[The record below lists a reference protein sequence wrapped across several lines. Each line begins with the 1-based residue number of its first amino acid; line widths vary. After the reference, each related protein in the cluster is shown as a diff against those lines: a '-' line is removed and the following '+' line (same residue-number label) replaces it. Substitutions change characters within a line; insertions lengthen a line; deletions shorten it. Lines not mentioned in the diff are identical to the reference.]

1 MADAILMTGDGGVTS
16 DDVTAGRD
24 QVLQGFKTITSDSD
38 DEVVGGS
45 LTSMPSQ
52 VDALSWRFDGDNA
65 YLKIPYG
72 AYVTQVT
79 GGGVEVKLPFA
90 WIRSHIPEGGMINTS
105 SVFGKQGTIP
115 DRGAGNGNG
124 EIGTNGGDNVFVNFP
139 DGYYH
144 TQIGKSYMW
153 LKWADLARVLGLNGA
168 YWLDNYSAAGI
179 QGQIHRWVCTTGTV
193 ISAWNNEGH
202 AWDDTEAGRGRGIIT
217 RVPNGH
223 RIEGA
228 NWVYLS
234 SPNLWPQN
242 VVKGVNINGVEG
254 SRDYIDSIAP
264 TYFTGDYTYHVNSSE
279 QSVNMNVQFGE
290 YNTIIVGVDLV
301 GQDVAAG
308 FIRLDKNNGR
318 YEITTL
324 ALSKNMDASMFVKVQ
339 NGNTYQFNFRRE
351 GAQLKVRYLGSVGD
365 VTLNV
370 YAIAVSTAL
379 L

>member
-1 MADAILMTGDGGVTS
+1 MGKIGIPGGGGGVTS

-38 DEVVGGS
+38 DEVVDGS

-65 YLKIPYG
+65 YLKIP
-72 AYVTQVT
+72 
-79 GGGVEVKLPFA
+79 
-90 WIRSHIPEGGMINTS
+90 
-105 SVFGKQGTIP
+105 

-124 EIGTNGGDNVFVNFP
+124 EIGTNGGDTVFVNFP

-153 LKWADLARVLGLNGA
+153 LKWADLARVLGLNGE

-179 QGQIHRWVCTTGTV
+179 QGQIRRWVCTTGTV

-202 AWDDTEAGRGRGIIT
+202 AWDDTEAGRGRGLIT

-228 NWVYLS
+228 NWVYLP

-242 VVKGVNINGVEG
+242 IVKNININGVEG
-254 SRDYIDSIAP
+254 SRDYIDPIAP
-264 TYFTGDYTYHVNSSE
+264 AFFTGDYTYHVSSSE
-279 QSVNMNVQFGE
+279 QSVTMNVQFSE
-290 YNTIIVGVDLV
+290 YNTVIVGVDLV
-301 GQDVAAG
+301 GQEVAES
-308 FIRLDKNNGR
+308 FFRFDKGGR
-318 YEITTL
+318 CQITTL
-324 ALSKNMDASMFVKVQ
+324 ALTKNAEVFTVVKVRG
-339 NGNTYQFNFRRE
+339 GNTYQFTFMRD
-351 GAQLKVRYLGSVGD
+351 GSQLKVRYLGSVGD
-365 VTLNV
+365 VTLNAYV
-370 YAIAVSTAL
+370 IAVSSVQL
-379 L
+379 

>member
-1 MADAILMTGDGGVTS
+1 MADAILMTGGGGVTS

-24 QVLQGFKTITSDSD
+24 QVLQGFKTVTADSD
-38 DEVVGGS
+38 DEVVDGR

-65 YLKIPYG
+65 YLKIPQG
-72 AYVTQVT
+72 AYVA
-79 GGGVEVKLPFA
+79 GGGAEVRLPFA
-90 WIRSHIPEGGMINTS
+90 WVRPHIPEGGMINTS
-105 SVFGKQGTIP
+105 GAFGKQGTIP

-279 QSVNMNVQFGE
+279 QSVTMNVQFGE
-290 YNTIIVGVDLV
+290 YNTVIVGVDLV
-301 GQDVAAG
+301 GQEVAES
-308 FIRLDKNNGR
+308 FFRFDKGGR
-318 YEITTL
+318 CQITTL
-324 ALSKNMDASMFVKVQ
+324 ALTKNTEVFTVVKVRG
-339 NGNTYQFNFRRE
+339 GNTYQFTFMRD
-351 GAQLKVRYLGSVGD
+351 GSQLKVRYLGSVGD

-370 YAIAVSTAL
+370 YVIAVSSMQL
-379 L
+379 

>member
-1 MADAILMTGDGGVTS
+1 MGKIGIPGGGSGVTS

-24 QVLQGFKTITSDSD
+24 QVLQGFKTVTTDSD
-38 DEVVGGS
+38 DEVVDGS

-65 YLKIPYG
+65 YLKIPQG
-72 AYVTQVT
+72 AYVA
-79 GGGVEVKLPFA
+79 GGGAEVKLPFA
-90 WIRSHIPEGGMINTS
+90 WVRPHIPEGGMINTS
-105 SVFGKQGTIP
+105 GAFGKQGTIP

-168 YWLDNYSAAGI
+168 YWLDNYSTAGI
-179 QGQIHRWVCTTGTV
+179 QGQIRRWVCTTGTV
-193 ISAWNNEGH
+193 ISAWNGEGH

-217 RVPNGH
+217 RVPNGY
-223 RIEGA
+223 RLEGV
-228 NWVYLS
+228 NWVFLPAPHLY
-234 SPNLWPQN
+234 PQN

-279 QSVNMNVQFGE
+279 QSVTMNVQFGE
-290 YNTIIVGVDLV
+290 YNTVIVGVDLV
-301 GQDVAAG
+301 GQEVAES
-308 FIRLDKNNGR
+308 FFRFDKGGR
-318 YEITTL
+318 CQITTL
-324 ALSKNMDASMFVKVQ
+324 ALTKNAEVFTVVKVRG
-339 NGNTYQFNFRRE
+339 GNTYQFTFMRD
-351 GAQLKVRYLGSVGD
+351 GSQLKVRYLGSVGD

-370 YAIAVSTAL
+370 YAIAVSSVQL
-379 L
+379 

>member
-1 MADAILMTGDGGVTS
+1 MGKIGIPGGGGGVTS

-24 QVLQGFKTITSDSD
+24 QVLQGFKTVTTDSD
-38 DEVVGGS
+38 DEVVDGS
-45 LTSMPSQ
+45 LTSMASQ
-52 VDALSWRFDGDNA
+52 VDALSWRFDDDTA
-65 YLKIPYG
+65 YLKIPTG
-72 AYVTQVT
+72 AYVTQAD
-79 GGGVEVKLPFA
+79 GGGVEVKLPFS
-90 WIRSHIPEGGMINTS
+90 WIRAHIPESGMIS
-105 SVFGKQGTIP
+105 SSSAFGKQGTIP

-124 EIGTNGGDNVFVNFP
+124 EIGTNGGDNVFVNFS

-144 TQIGKSYMW
+144 TPIGKSYMW
-153 LKWADLARVLGLNGA
+153 LKWADLTRVLGLNGA

-193 ISAWNNEGH
+193 ISAWNGEGH

-318 YEITTL
+318 YKITTL
-324 ALSKNMDASMFVKVQ
+324 ALSKNMDVSMFVKVQ

>member
-1 MADAILMTGDGGVTS
+1 MGKIGIPGGGGGVTS

-24 QVLQGFKTITSDSD
+24 QVLQGFKTVTTDSD
-38 DEVVGGS
+38 DEVVDGS

-65 YLKIPYG
+65 YLKIPQG
-72 AYVTQVT
+72 AYVA
-79 GGGVEVKLPFA
+79 GGGAEVRLPFA
-90 WIRSHIPEGGMINTS
+90 WVRPHIPEGGMINTS
-105 SVFGKQGTIP
+105 GAFGKQGTIP

-234 SPNLWPQN
+234 SPNLYPQN

-254 SRDYIDSIAP
+254 SRDYIDHIAP
-264 TYFTGDYTYHVNSSE
+264 TYFTGDYTYHVTSSE
-279 QSVNMNVQFGE
+279 QSVTMNVQFGD
-290 YNTIIVGVDLV
+290 YNTVIVGVDLV
-301 GQDVAAG
+301 GQEVAES
-308 FIRLDKNNGR
+308 FFRFDKGGR
-318 YEITTL
+318 CQITTL
-324 ALSKNMDASMFVKVQ
+324 ALTKNAEVFTVVKVRG
-339 NGNTYQFNFRRE
+339 GNTYQFTFMRD
-351 GAQLKVRYLGSVGD
+351 GSHLKVRYLGSVGD
-365 VTLNV
+365 VTLNAYV
-370 YAIAVSTAL
+370 IAVSSVQL
-379 L
+379 

>member
-1 MADAILMTGDGGVTS
+1 MGKIGIPGGGGGVTS

-24 QVLQGFKTITSDSD
+24 QVLQGFKTVTTDSD
-38 DEVVGGS
+38 DEVVDGS

-65 YLKIPYG
+65 YLKIPQG
-72 AYVTQVT
+72 AYVA
-79 GGGVEVKLPFA
+79 GGGAEVRLPFA
-90 WIRSHIPEGGMINTS
+90 WVRPHIPEGGMINTS
-105 SVFGKQGTIP
+105 GAFGKQGTIP

-153 LKWADLARVLGLNGA
+153 LKWADLARVLDLDGSK
-168 YWLDNYSAAGI
+168 WLQGYSAAGI
-179 QGQIHRWVCTTGTV
+179 QGQIRRWVCTTGTV
-193 ISAWNNEGH
+193 ISAWNGEGH
-202 AWDDTEAGRGRGIIT
+202 AWDDTMDGRGRGIIS
-217 RVPNGH
+217 RIPSGY

-228 NWVYLS
+228 NWVYLP

-242 VVKGVNINGVEG
+242 IVKNISINGVEG
-254 SRDYIDSIAP
+254 SRDYIDPIAP
-264 TYFTGDYTYHVNSSE
+264 AFFTGDYTYHVTSSE

-290 YNTIIVGVDLV
+290 YNTVIVGVDLV
-301 GQDVAAG
+301 GQDVAPG
-308 FIRLDKNNGR
+308 FIRWDKNDGR
-318 YEITTL
+318 YKITTL
-324 ALSKNMDASMFVKVQ
+324 ALSKNMDASTIVKVQ
-339 NGNTYQFNFRRE
+339 SGNTYQFTFRRE

-370 YAIAVSTAL
+370 YVIAVSSMQL
-379 L
+379 

>member
-1 MADAILMTGDGGVTS
+1 MADAILMTGGGGVTS

-24 QVLQGFKTITSDSD
+24 QVLQGFKTVTADSD
-38 DEVVGGS
+38 DEVVDGR

-65 YLKIPYG
+65 YLKIPQG
-72 AYVTQVT
+72 AYVA
-79 GGGVEVKLPFA
+79 GGGAEVRLPFA
-90 WIRSHIPEGGMINTS
+90 WVRPHIPEGGMINTS
-105 SVFGKQGTIP
+105 GAFGKQGTIP
-115 DRGAGNGNG
+115 DQGAGNGNG

-318 YEITTL
+318 YEIATL

>member
-1 MADAILMTGDGGVTS
+1 MGKIGIPGGGGGVTS
-16 DDVTAGRD
+16 SDVTAGRD
-24 QVLQGFKTITSDSD
+24 QVLQGFKTVTTDSD
-38 DEVVGGS
+38 DEVVDGS

-52 VDALSWRFDGDNA
+52 VDALSWRFDSDNA
-65 YLKIPYG
+65 YLKIPQG
-72 AYVTQVT
+72 AYVA
-79 GGGVEVKLPFA
+79 GGGAEVKLPFA
-90 WIRSHIPEGGMINTS
+90 WVRPHIPEGGMINTS
-105 SVFGKQGTIP
+105 GAFGKQGTIP

-179 QGQIHRWVCTTGTV
+179 QGQIRRWVCTTGTV
-193 ISAWNNEGH
+193 ISAWNGEGH

-217 RVPNGH
+217 RVPNGY
-223 RIEGA
+223 RLEGV
-228 NWVYLS
+228 NWVFLPAPHLY
-234 SPNLWPQN
+234 PQN

-279 QSVNMNVQFGE
+279 QSVTMNVQFGE
-290 YNTIIVGVDLV
+290 YNTVIVGVDLV
-301 GQDVAAG
+301 GQEVAES
-308 FIRLDKNNGR
+308 FFRFDKGGR
-318 YEITTL
+318 CQITML
-324 ALSKNMDASMFVKVQ
+324 ALTKNTEVFTVVKVRG
-339 NGNTYQFNFRRE
+339 GNTYQFTFMRD
-351 GAQLKVRYLGSVGD
+351 GSQLKVRYLGSVGD

-370 YAIAVSTAL
+370 YVIAVSSMQL
-379 L
+379 

>member
-1 MADAILMTGDGGVTS
+1 MGKIGIPGGGGGVTS

-38 DEVVGGS
+38 DEVVDGS

-52 VDALSWRFDGDNA
+52 VDALSWRFDSDNA
-65 YLKIPYG
+65 YLKIPQG
-72 AYVTQVT
+72 AYVA
-79 GGGVEVKLPFA
+79 GGGAEVKLPFA
-90 WIRSHIPEGGMINTS
+90 WVRPHIPEGGMINTS
-105 SVFGKQGTIP
+105 GAFGKQGTIP

-124 EIGTNGGDNVFVNFP
+124 EIGTNGGDTVFVNFP

-168 YWLDNYSAAGI
+168 YWLDNYSAVGI
-179 QGQIHRWVCTTGTV
+179 QGQIRRWVCTTGTV
-193 ISAWNNEGH
+193 ISAWNGEGH

-217 RVPNGH
+217 RVPNGY
-223 RIEGA
+223 RLEGV
-228 NWVYLS
+228 NWVFLPAPHLY
-234 SPNLWPQN
+234 PQN

-279 QSVNMNVQFGE
+279 QSVTMNVQFGE
-290 YNTIIVGVDLV
+290 YNTVIVGVDLV
-301 GQDVAAG
+301 GQEVAES
-308 FIRLDKNNGR
+308 FFRFDKGGR
-318 YEITTL
+318 CQITTL
-324 ALSKNMDASMFVKVQ
+324 ALTKNTEVFTVVKVRG
-339 NGNTYQFNFRRE
+339 GNTYQFTFMRD
-351 GAQLKVRYLGSVGD
+351 GSQLKVRYLGSVGD

-370 YAIAVSTAL
+370 YVIAVSSMQL
-379 L
+379 

>member
-1 MADAILMTGDGGVTS
+1 MADAILMTGGGGVTS

-24 QVLQGFKTITSDSD
+24 QVLQGFKTVTADSD
-38 DEVVGGS
+38 DEVVDGR

-65 YLKIPYG
+65 YLKIPQG
-72 AYVTQVT
+72 AYVA
-79 GGGVEVKLPFA
+79 GGGAEVRLPFA
-90 WIRSHIPEGGMINTS
+90 WVRPHIPEGGMINTS
-105 SVFGKQGTIP
+105 GAFGKQGTIP

-179 QGQIHRWVCTTGTV
+179 QGQIRRWVCTTGTV
-193 ISAWNNEGH
+193 ISAWNGEGH
-202 AWDDTEAGRGRGIIT
+202 AGDDTEAGRGRGIIT
-217 RVPNGH
+217 RVPNGY
-223 RIEGA
+223 RLEGV
-228 NWVYLS
+228 NWVFLP

-254 SRDYIDSIAP
+254 SRDYIDHIAP
-264 TYFTGDYTYHVNSSE
+264 TYFTGDYTYHVTSSE
-279 QSVNMNVQFGE
+279 QSVTMNVQFGE
-290 YNTIIVGVDLV
+290 YNTVIVGVDLV
-301 GQDVAAG
+301 GQEVADS
-308 FIRLDKNNGR
+308 FFRFDKGGR
-318 YEITTL
+318 CQITTL
-324 ALSKNMDASMFVKVQ
+324 ALTKNAEVFTVVKVQ
-339 NGNTYQFNFRRE
+339 SGNTYQFTFRRE

-370 YAIAVSTAL
+370 YAIAVSTAVL
-379 L
+379 

>member
-1 MADAILMTGDGGVTS
+1 MADAILMTGGGGVTS

-24 QVLQGFKTITSDSD
+24 QVLQGFKTVTADSD
-38 DEVVGGS
+38 DEVVDGR

-65 YLKIPYG
+65 YLKIPQG
-72 AYVTQVT
+72 AYVA
-79 GGGVEVKLPFA
+79 GGGAEVRLPFA
-90 WIRSHIPEGGMINTS
+90 WVRPHIPEGGMINTS
-105 SVFGKQGTIP
+105 GAFGKQGTIP

-202 AWDDTEAGRGRGIIT
+202 AWDDAEAGRGRGIIT

-324 ALSKNMDASMFVKVQ
+324 TLSKNMDASMFVKVQ

>member
-1 MADAILMTGDGGVTS
+1 MGKIGIPGGGGVTS

-24 QVLQGFKTITSDSD
+24 QVLQGFKTVTADSD
-38 DEVVGGS
+38 DEVVDGR

-65 YLKIPYG
+65 YLKIPQG
-72 AYVTQVT
+72 AYVA
-79 GGGVEVKLPFA
+79 GGGAEVRLPFA
-90 WIRSHIPEGGMINTS
+90 WVRPHIPEGGMINTS
-105 SVFGKQGTIP
+105 GAFGKQGTIP

-153 LKWADLARVLGLNGA
+153 LKWADLARVLGLNGT
-168 YWLDNYSAAGI
+168 YWLDNYNTAGI
-179 QGQIHRWVCTTGTV
+179 QGQIRRWVCTTGTV

-202 AWDDTEAGRGRGIIT
+202 AWDDTEAGRGRGLIT

-228 NWVYLS
+228 NWVYLP

-242 VVKGVNINGVEG
+242 IVKNININGVEG
-254 SRDYIDSIAP
+254 SRDYIDPIAP
-264 TYFTGDYTYHVNSSE
+264 AFFTGDYTYHVNSSE
-279 QSVNMNVQFGE
+279 QSVTMNVQFSE
-290 YNTIIVGVDLV
+290 YNTVIVGVDLV
-301 GQDVAAG
+301 GQEVAES
-308 FIRLDKNNGR
+308 FFRFDKGGR
-318 YEITTL
+318 CQITTL
-324 ALSKNMDASMFVKVQ
+324 ALTKNAEVFTVVKVRG
-339 NGNTYQFNFRRE
+339 GNTYQFTFMRD
-351 GAQLKVRYLGSVGD
+351 GSQLKVRYLGSVGD

-370 YAIAVSTAL
+370 YAIAVSSAQL
-379 L
+379 

>member
-1 MADAILMTGDGGVTS
+1 MGKIGIPGGGGGVTS

-38 DEVVGGS
+38 DEVVDGS

-65 YLKIPYG
+65 YLKIPQG
-72 AYVTQVT
+72 AYVA
-79 GGGVEVKLPFA
+79 GGGAEVKLPFA
-90 WIRSHIPEGGMINTS
+90 WVRPHIPEGGMINTS
-105 SVFGKQGTIP
+105 GAFGKQGTIP

-124 EIGTNGGDNVFVNFP
+124 EIGTNGGDTVFVNFP

-168 YWLDNYSAAGI
+168 YWLDNYSAVGI
-179 QGQIHRWVCTTGTV
+179 QGQIRRWVCTTGTV
-193 ISAWNNEGH
+193 ISAWNGEGH

-217 RVPNGH
+217 RVPNGY
-223 RIEGA
+223 RLEGV
-228 NWVYLS
+228 NWVFLP
-234 SPNLWPQN
+234 SPHLYPQN

-279 QSVNMNVQFGE
+279 QSVTMNVQFGE
-290 YNTIIVGVDLV
+290 YNTVIVGVDLV
-301 GQDVAAG
+301 GQEVAES
-308 FIRLDKNNGR
+308 FFRFDKGGR
-318 YEITTL
+318 YQITTL
-324 ALSKNMDASMFVKVQ
+324 ALTKNTEVFTVVKVRG
-339 NGNTYQFNFRRE
+339 GNTYQFTFMRD
-351 GAQLKVRYLGSVGD
+351 GSQLKVRYLGSVGD

-370 YAIAVSTAL
+370 FVIAVSSMQL
-379 L
+379 

>member
-1 MADAILMTGDGGVTS
+1 MGKIGIPGGGGGVTS

-38 DEVVGGS
+38 DEVVDGS

-65 YLKIPYG
+65 YLKIPQG
-72 AYVTQVT
+72 AYVA
-79 GGGVEVKLPFA
+79 GGGAEVKLPFA
-90 WIRSHIPEGGMINTS
+90 WVRPHIPEGGMINTS
-105 SVFGKQGTIP
+105 GTFGKQGTIP

-124 EIGTNGGDNVFVNFP
+124 EIGTNGGDTVFVNFP

-153 LKWADLARVLGLNGA
+153 LKWADLARVLGLNGT
-168 YWLDNYSAAGI
+168 YWLDNYNTAGI
-179 QGQIHRWVCTTGTV
+179 QGQIRRWVCTTGTV

-202 AWDDTEAGRGRGIIT
+202 AWDDTEAGRGRGLIT

-228 NWVYLS
+228 NWVYLP

-242 VVKGVNINGVEG
+242 IVKNININGVEG
-254 SRDYIDSIAP
+254 SRDYIDPIAP
-264 TYFTGDYTYHVNSSE
+264 AFFTGDYTYHVNSSE
-279 QSVNMNVQFGE
+279 QSVTMNVQFSE
-290 YNTIIVGVDLV
+290 YNTVIVGVDLV
-301 GQDVAAG
+301 GQEVAES
-308 FIRLDKNNGR
+308 FFRFDKGGR
-318 YEITTL
+318 CQITTL
-324 ALSKNMDASMFVKVQ
+324 ALTKNAEVFTVVKVRG
-339 NGNTYQFNFRRE
+339 GNTYQFTFMRD
-351 GAQLKVRYLGSVGD
+351 GSQLKVRYLGSVGD

-370 YAIAVSTAL
+370 YAIAVSSAQL
-379 L
+379 

>member
-1 MADAILMTGDGGVTS
+1 MGKIGIPGGGGGVTS

-38 DEVVGGS
+38 DEVVDGS

-52 VDALSWRFDGDNA
+52 VDALSWRFDSDNA
-65 YLKIPYG
+65 YLKIPQG
-72 AYVTQVT
+72 AYVA
-79 GGGVEVKLPFA
+79 GGGAEVKLPFA
-90 WIRSHIPEGGMINTS
+90 WVRPHIPEGGMINTS
-105 SVFGKQGTIP
+105 GAFGKQGTIP

-124 EIGTNGGDNVFVNFP
+124 EIGTNGGDTVFVNFP

-179 QGQIHRWVCTTGTV
+179 QGQIRRWVCTTGTV
-193 ISAWNNEGH
+193 ISAWNGEGH

-217 RVPNGH
+217 RVPNGY
-223 RIEGA
+223 RLEGV
-228 NWVYLS
+228 NWVFLPAPHLY
-234 SPNLWPQN
+234 PQN

-279 QSVNMNVQFGE
+279 QSVTMNVQFGE
-290 YNTIIVGVDLV
+290 YNTVIVGVDLV
-301 GQDVAAG
+301 GQEVAES
-308 FIRLDKNNGR
+308 FFRFDKGGR
-318 YEITTL
+318 CQITTL
-324 ALSKNMDASMFVKVQ
+324 ALTKNTEVFTVVKVRG
-339 NGNTYQFNFRRE
+339 GNTYQFTFMRD
-351 GAQLKVRYLGSVGD
+351 GSQLKVRYLGSVGD

-370 YAIAVSTAL
+370 YVIAVSSMQL
-379 L
+379 

>member
-1 MADAILMTGDGGVTS
+1 MADAILMTGGGGVTS

-24 QVLQGFKTITSDSD
+24 QVLQGFKTVTADSD
-38 DEVVGGS
+38 DEVVDGR

-65 YLKIPYG
+65 YLKIPQG
-72 AYVTQVT
+72 AYVA
-79 GGGVEVKLPFA
+79 GGGAEVRLPFA
-90 WIRSHIPEGGMINTS
+90 WVRPHIPEGGMINTS
-105 SVFGKQGTIP
+105 GAFGKQGTIP

-144 TQIGKSYMW
+144 TPIGKSYMW

-168 YWLDNYSAAGI
+168 YWLDNYSASGI

-193 ISAWNNEGH
+193 ISAWNGEGH

-279 QSVNMNVQFGE
+279 QSVTMNVQFGE
-290 YNTIIVGVDLV
+290 YNTVIVGVDLV
-301 GQDVAAG
+301 GQEVAES
-308 FIRLDKNNGR
+308 FFRFDKGGR
-318 YEITTL
+318 CQITTL
-324 ALSKNMDASMFVKVQ
+324 ALTKNTEVFTVVKVRG
-339 NGNTYQFNFRRE
+339 GNTYQFTFMRD
-351 GAQLKVRYLGSVGD
+351 GSQLKVRYLGSVGD

-370 YAIAVSTAL
+370 YAIAVSSVQL
-379 L
+379 

>member
-1 MADAILMTGDGGVTS
+1 MGKIGIPGGGGGVTS

-38 DEVVGGS
+38 DEVVDGS

-65 YLKIPYG
+65 YLKIPQG
-72 AYVTQVT
+72 AYVA
-79 GGGVEVKLPFA
+79 GGGAEVKLPFA
-90 WIRSHIPEGGMINTS
+90 WVRPYIPEGGMINTS
-105 SVFGKQGTIP
+105 GAFGKQGTIP

-124 EIGTNGGDNVFVNFP
+124 EIGTNGGDTVFVNFP

-179 QGQIHRWVCTTGTV
+179 QGQIRRWVCTTGTV
-193 ISAWNNEGH
+193 ISAWNGEGH
-202 AWDDTEAGRGRGIIT
+202 AWDDTEAGRGRGLIT
-217 RVPNGH
+217 RVPNGY
-223 RIEGA
+223 RLEGV
-228 NWVYLS
+228 NWVFLPAPHLY
-234 SPNLWPQN
+234 PQN

-279 QSVNMNVQFGE
+279 QSVTMNVQFGE
-290 YNTIIVGVDLV
+290 YNTVIVGVDLV
-301 GQDVAAG
+301 GQEVAES
-308 FIRLDKNNGR
+308 FFRFDKGGR
-318 YEITTL
+318 CQITTL
-324 ALSKNMDASMFVKVQ
+324 ALTKNTEVFTVVKVRG
-339 NGNTYQFNFRRE
+339 GNTYQFTFMRD
-351 GAQLKVRYLGSVGD
+351 GSQLKVRYLGSVGD

-370 YAIAVSTAL
+370 YVIAVSSMQL
-379 L
+379 

>member
-1 MADAILMTGDGGVTS
+1 MGKIGIPGGGGGVTS

-24 QVLQGFKTITSDSD
+24 QVLQGFKTITTDSD
-38 DEVVGGS
+38 DEVVDGR

-52 VDALSWRFDGDNA
+52 VDVLSWRFDGDNA
-65 YLKIPYG
+65 YLKIPQG
-72 AYVTQVT
+72 AYVA
-79 GGGVEVKLPFA
+79 GGGAEVRLPFA
-90 WIRSHIPEGGMINTS
+90 WVRPHIPEGGMINTS
-105 SVFGKQGTIP
+105 GAFGKQGTIP

-124 EIGTNGGDNVFVNFP
+124 EIGTNGGDTVFVNFP

-144 TQIGKSYMW
+144 TPIGKSYMW

-168 YWLDNYSAAGI
+168 YWLDNYSASGI

-254 SRDYIDSIAP
+254 SRDCIDSIAP

-279 QSVNMNVQFGE
+279 QSVNMNVHFGE

-318 YEITTL
+318 YKITTL

-339 NGNTYQFNFRRE
+339 NGNIYQFNF
-351 GAQLKVRYLGSVGD
+351 
-365 VTLNV
+365 
-370 YAIAVSTAL
+370 
-379 L
+379 

>member
-1 MADAILMTGDGGVTS
+1 MADAILMTGGGGVTS

-24 QVLQGFKTITSDSD
+24 QVLQGFKTVTADSD
-38 DEVVGGS
+38 DEVVDGR

-65 YLKIPYG
+65 YLKIPQG
-72 AYVTQVT
+72 AYVA
-79 GGGVEVKLPFA
+79 GGGAEVRLPFA
-90 WIRSHIPEGGMINTS
+90 WVRPHIPEGGMINTS
-105 SVFGKQGTIP
+105 GAFGKQGTIP
-115 DRGAGNGNG
+115 DQGAGNGNG

-217 RVPNGH
+217 RVPNGY
-223 RIEGA
+223 RLEGV
-228 NWVYLS
+228 NWVFLPAPHLY
-234 SPNLWPQN
+234 PQN

-318 YEITTL
+318 YEIATL

>member
-1 MADAILMTGDGGVTS
+1 MGKIGIPGGGGGVTS

-38 DEVVGGS
+38 DEVVDGS

-52 VDALSWRFDGDNA
+52 VDALSWRFDSDNA
-65 YLKIPYG
+65 YLKIPQG
-72 AYVTQVT
+72 AYVA
-79 GGGVEVKLPFA
+79 GGGAEVKLPFA
-90 WIRSHIPEGGMINTS
+90 WVRPHIPEGGMINTS
-105 SVFGKQGTIP
+105 GAFGKQGTIP

-124 EIGTNGGDNVFVNFP
+124 EIGTSGGDNVFVNFP

-144 TQIGKSYMW
+144 TPIGKSYMW
-153 LKWADLARVLGLNGA
+153 LKWADLARVLGLTGA

-242 VVKGVNINGVEG
+242 VVKGVDINGVEG

-279 QSVNMNVQFGE
+279 QSVNMNVHFGE

-318 YEITTL
+318 YKITTL
-324 ALSKNMDASMFVKVQ
+324 ALSKNMDVSMFVKVQ

>member
-1 MADAILMTGDGGVTS
+1 MADAILMTGGGGVTS

-24 QVLQGFKTITSDSD
+24 QVLQGFKTVTADSD
-38 DEVVGGS
+38 DEVVDGR

-65 YLKIPYG
+65 YLKIPQG
-72 AYVTQVT
+72 AYVA
-79 GGGVEVKLPFA
+79 GGGAEVRLPFA
-90 WIRSHIPEGGMINTS
+90 WVRPHIPEGGMINTS
-105 SVFGKQGTIP
+105 GAFGKQGTIP

-179 QGQIHRWVCTTGTV
+179 QGQIRRWVCTTGTV
-193 ISAWNNEGH
+193 ISAWNGEGH

-217 RVPNGH
+217 RVPNGY
-223 RIEGA
+223 RLEGV
-228 NWVYLS
+228 NWVFLP

-254 SRDYIDSIAP
+254 SRDYIDYIAP
-264 TYFTGDYTYHVNSSE
+264 TYFTGDYTYHVTSSE
-279 QSVNMNVQFGE
+279 QSVTMNVQFGE
-290 YNTIIVGVDLV
+290 YNTVIVGVDLV
-301 GQDVAAG
+301 GQEVADS
-308 FIRLDKNNGR
+308 FFRFDKGGR
-318 YEITTL
+318 CQITTL
-324 ALSKNMDASMFVKVQ
+324 ALTKNAEVFTVVKVQ
-339 NGNTYQFNFRRE
+339 SGNTYQFTFRRE

-370 YAIAVSTAL
+370 YAIAVSTAVL
-379 L
+379 

>member
-1 MADAILMTGDGGVTS
+1 MGKIGIPGGGGGVTS
-16 DDVTAGRD
+16 SDVTAGRD
-24 QVLQGFKTITSDSD
+24 QVLQGFKTVTTDSD
-38 DEVVGGS
+38 DEVVDGS

-52 VDALSWRFDGDNA
+52 VDALSWRFDSDNA
-65 YLKIPYG
+65 YLKIPQG
-72 AYVTQVT
+72 AYVA
-79 GGGVEVKLPFA
+79 GGGAEVKLPFA
-90 WIRSHIPEGGMINTS
+90 WVRPHIPEGGMINTS
-105 SVFGKQGTIP
+105 GAFGKQGTIP

-179 QGQIHRWVCTTGTV
+179 QGQIRRWVCTTGTV
-193 ISAWNNEGH
+193 ISAWNGEGH

-217 RVPNGH
+217 RVPNGY
-223 RIEGA
+223 RLEGV
-228 NWVYLS
+228 NWVFLPAPHLY
-234 SPNLWPQN
+234 PQN

-279 QSVNMNVQFGE
+279 QSVTMNVQFGE
-290 YNTIIVGVDLV
+290 YNTVIVGVDLV
-301 GQDVAAG
+301 GQEVAES
-308 FIRLDKNNGR
+308 FFRFDKGGR
-318 YEITTL
+318 CQITTL
-324 ALSKNMDASMFVKVQ
+324 ALTKNTEVFTVVKVRG
-339 NGNTYQFNFRRE
+339 GNTYQFTFMRD
-351 GAQLKVRYLGSVGD
+351 GSQLKVRYLGSVGD

-370 YAIAVSTAL
+370 YVIAVSSMQL
-379 L
+379 

>member
-1 MADAILMTGDGGVTS
+1 MGKIGIPGGGSGVTS

-24 QVLQGFKTITSDSD
+24 QVLQGFKTVTTDSD
-38 DEVVGGS
+38 DEVVDGS

-65 YLKIPYG
+65 YLKIPQG
-72 AYVTQVT
+72 AYVA
-79 GGGVEVKLPFA
+79 GGGAEVRLPFA
-90 WIRSHIPEGGMINTS
+90 WVRPHIPEGGMINTS
-105 SVFGKQGTIP
+105 GAFGKQGTIP

-153 LKWADLARVLGLNGA
+153 LKWADLARVLGLNGT
-168 YWLDNYSAAGI
+168 YWLDNYNTAGI
-179 QGQIHRWVCTTGTV
+179 QGQIRRWVCTTGTV

-202 AWDDTEAGRGRGIIT
+202 AWDDTEAGRGRGLIT

-228 NWVYLS
+228 NWVYLP

-242 VVKGVNINGVEG
+242 IVKNININGVEG
-254 SRDYIDSIAP
+254 SRDYIDPIAP
-264 TYFTGDYTYHVNSSE
+264 AFFTGDYTYHVNSSE
-279 QSVNMNVQFGE
+279 QSVTMNVQFSE
-290 YNTIIVGVDLV
+290 YNTVIVGVDLV
-301 GQDVAAG
+301 GQEVAES
-308 FIRLDKNNGR
+308 FFRFDKGGR
-318 YEITTL
+318 CQITTL
-324 ALSKNMDASMFVKVQ
+324 ALTKNAEVFTVVKVRG
-339 NGNTYQFNFRRE
+339 GNTYQFTFMRD
-351 GAQLKVRYLGSVGD
+351 GSQLKVRYLGSVGD

-370 YAIAVSTAL
+370 YAIAVSSAQL
-379 L
+379 

>member
-1 MADAILMTGDGGVTS
+1 MADAILMTGGGGVTS

-24 QVLQGFKTITSDSD
+24 QVLQGFKTVTADSD
-38 DEVVGGS
+38 DEVVDGR

-65 YLKIPYG
+65 YLKIPQG
-72 AYVTQVT
+72 AYVA
-79 GGGVEVKLPFA
+79 GGGAEVRLPFA
-90 WIRSHIPEGGMINTS
+90 WVRPHIPEGGMINTS
-105 SVFGKQGTIP
+105 GAFGKQGTIP

-153 LKWADLARVLGLNGA
+153 LKWADLARVLGLNGT

-279 QSVNMNVQFGE
+279 QSVNMNVQLGE

>member
-1 MADAILMTGDGGVTS
+1 MGKIGIPGGGGGVTS

-24 QVLQGFKTITSDSD
+24 QVLQGFKTVTTDSD
-38 DEVVGGS
+38 DEVVDGS

-65 YLKIPYG
+65 YLKIPQG
-72 AYVTQVT
+72 AYVA
-79 GGGVEVKLPFA
+79 GGGAEVRLPFA
-90 WIRSHIPEGGMINTS
+90 WVRPHIPEGGMINTS
-105 SVFGKQGTIP
+105 SAFGKRGTIP

-179 QGQIHRWVCTTGTV
+179 QGQIRRWVCTTGTV
-193 ISAWNNEGH
+193 ISAWNGEGH

-228 NWVYLS
+228 NWVFLPAPHLY
-234 SPNLWPQN
+234 PQN

-254 SRDYIDSIAP
+254 SRDYIDHIAP
-264 TYFTGDYTYHVNSSE
+264 TYFTGDYTYHVTSSE
-279 QSVNMNVQFGE
+279 QSVTMNVQFGD
-290 YNTIIVGVDLV
+290 YNTVIVGVDLV
-301 GQDVAAG
+301 GQEVAES
-308 FIRLDKNNGR
+308 FFRFDKGGR
-318 YEITTL
+318 CQITTL
-324 ALSKNMDASMFVKVQ
+324 ALTKNAEVFTVVKVRG
-339 NGNTYQFNFRRE
+339 GNTYQFTFMRD
-351 GAQLKVRYLGSVGD
+351 GSHLKVRYLGSVGD
-365 VTLNV
+365 VTLNAYV
-370 YAIAVSTAL
+370 IAVSSVQL
-379 L
+379 

>member
-1 MADAILMTGDGGVTS
+1 M
-16 DDVTAGRD
+16 
-24 QVLQGFKTITSDSD
+24 
-38 DEVVGGS
+38 
-45 LTSMPSQ
+45 
-52 VDALSWRFDGDNA
+52 
-65 YLKIPYG
+65 
-72 AYVTQVT
+72 
-79 GGGVEVKLPFA
+79 
-90 WIRSHIPEGGMINTS
+90 
-105 SVFGKQGTIP
+105 
-115 DRGAGNGNG
+115 
-124 EIGTNGGDNVFVNFP
+124 
-139 DGYYH
+139 
-144 TQIGKSYMW
+144 
-153 LKWADLARVLGLNGA
+153 
-168 YWLDNYSAAGI
+168 
-179 QGQIHRWVCTTGTV
+179 
-193 ISAWNNEGH
+193 
-202 AWDDTEAGRGRGIIT
+202 
-217 RVPNGH
+217 
-223 RIEGA
+223 
-228 NWVYLS
+228 
-234 SPNLWPQN
+234 
-242 VVKGVNINGVEG
+242 VKGVNINGVEG